1 MRVLILFCLLSMQGM
16 AADLR
21 QEMLRVFSWTDYES
35 TGPEAALLLSVYLD
49 DEQKVFVELVN
60 IKEQQEYPLK
70 SMIKAD
76 SLLAWSEDS
85 KIKLHLK
92 GKGLQEQG
100 GFQGFMV
107 ENGIRRNCAFSYRS
121 RSAGES
127 NNRYF
132 RLYGN
137 DTEIE
142 AFAAKIQSSL
152 KEDNRVWISAALQYP
167 MYVEISPGNTIL
179 LQTRQ
184 QFMDQFIKIFD
195 SAFREKILSASALNM
210 KSDEQGVELGKG
222 CIRINNTKK
231 SNEKKYQFVI
241 TSIKK

>member
-1 MRVLILFCLLSMQGM
+1 
-16 AADLR
+16 
-21 QEMLRVFSWTDYES
+21 
-35 TGPEAALLLSVYLD
+35 
-49 DEQKVFVELVN
+49 
-60 IKEQQEYPLK
+60 
-70 SMIKAD
+70 
-76 SLLAWSEDS
+76 
-85 KIKLHLK
+85 
-92 GKGLQEQG
+92 
-100 GFQGFMV
+100 
-107 ENGIRRNCAFSYRS
+107 
-121 RSAGES
+121 
-127 NNRYF
+127 
-132 RLYGN
+132 LYGN

-184 QFMDQFIKIFD
+184 QFMDQFNKIFD